1 MKIAIMS
8 DVHGN
13 YDSFQQ
19 AISYINNQ
27 KVDVLFFLGDL
38 VGYYYESLLII
49 DELMK
54 LENLVIVLGNHDY
67 MFLEMYN
74 SKNKQLIRN
83 YRKKYGSSFDE
94 FFVKVSKDQIN
105 FLASIPISK
114 KVEIDGVKFVLIH
127 GGPSDPLYQ
136 RIYPDTLVDDFN
148 VIDADVVLLGHTH
161 YRMNRVDGSKVI
173 INPGSLG
180 QPRDGKAASFVIYDT
195 TTKESVFVDVEFDI
209 IHLKEQVK
217 SRSSEPSYLINVL
230 NRIIG

>member
-1 MKIAIMS
+1 MS

-19 AISYINNQ
+19 AISYINHQ
-27 KVDVLFFLGDL
+27 KVDVIFFLGDV

-54 LENLVIVLGNHDY
+54 LENLFIVLGNHDY

-74 SKNKQLIRN
+74 SKNEQLIRN
-83 YRKKYGSSFDE
+83 YKQKYGSSFDE
-94 FFVKVSKDQIN
+94 FFVKVNKDQIN

-114 KVEIDGVKFVLIH
+114 RVEIDGVKFALFH

-136 RIYPDTLVDDFN
+136 KIYPDTLVDDFHF
-148 VIDADVVLLGHTH
+148 IDADVFLLGHTH
-161 YRMNRVDGSKVI
+161 YRMNRIDGSKII

-180 QPRDGKAASFVIYDT
+180 QPRDGKAASFLIYDT
-195 TTKESVFVDVEFDI
+195 TTKESVFVDVQFDI
-209 IHLKEQVK
+209 KQLKKQVK
-217 SRSSEPSYLINVL
+217 TRSSEPSYLTNVL
-230 NRIIG
+230 ARIKG